1 MVLGRNC
8 RNDLELA
15 KTWKRFHVFA
25 TSHQKGISR
34 AAKEVLLL

>member
-25 TSHQKGISR
+25 TSQKGISR